1 MEQPAAGHLQA
12 STSSRGKHRKAIIYR
27 DKACGCATRF
37 MGLTPRFY
45 GALPAAVRSTRPD
58 LYKQQLAHT
67 PPREVSELFAL
78 GLASCAEIAVSGS
91 SRPDL
96 GSDPAPRRAETAGR
110 HHGSCRQML
119 TGALKLTVS

>member
-67 PPREVSELFAL
+67 PPPRCVSELVAL
-78 GLASCAEIAVSGS
+78 GLASCVEIAVSGS
-91 SRPDL
+91 SGPDL
-96 GSDPAPRRAETAGR
+96 GVRCCAEAR
-110 HHGSCRQML
+110 
-119 TGALKLTVS
+119 